1 MCKKNE
7 YYDIDI
13 IECLFCLEC
22 LKGDNILLECFYFG
36 DMLCEKDVLVGF

>member
-22 LKGDNILLECFYFG
+22 LKIFLECFYFG